1 MLVDAPSP
9 NSGRAGLLWPLA
21 VPEQTQVDG
30 IRQCVVTGVVGVP
43 VVSAVVESKDPGRG
57 IRVTEH
63 TIKVDHIVIFSAGA
77 DPRIEGLALDL
88 LRGRKD
94 GEGGSRQE
102 KPLQGGQGAAED
114 F

>member
-63 TIKVDHIVIFSAGA
+63 TIKVDHIVIFSA
-77 DPRIEGLALDL
+77 D
-88 LRGRKD
+88 
-94 GEGGSRQE
+94 GSRFVI
-102 KPLQGGQGAAED
+102 PSITPGDSSALVVLQDWESLVAK
-114 F
+114 

>member
-21 VPEQTQVDG
+21 VPEQTQVDC

-77 DPRIEGLALDL
+77 DPGIYRLTLGLVG
-88 LRGRKD
+88 GRKD
-94 GEGGSRQE
+94 R
-102 KPLQGGQGAAED
+102 D
-114 F
+114 WVT